1 MSLERAAQITAHGG
15 PEVIQWIDVDL
26 PPPGPGQVRMRSTAV
41 GLNFI
46 DTYHRRGTYPV
57 ALPSGLGIEAAGLV
71 EAVGDGVTDWKVG
84 DRVCCFGPMLGAYAT
99 ARNIDAA
106 SLFLIPDDISDEI
119 AAAGILK
126 GCTTEFL
133 VERCAKVQPK
143 WNILVH
149 AAAGGVGLMLVQWLK
164 HVGAN
169 VIGTV
174 STDAKAALAREAGA
188 DHVILYGKE
197 DVARQVRELTDGRGV
212 EVVFDGVGMA
222 TWETSLDSARRRGL
236 IVNYGN
242 ADAPVGGVNLGILA
256 QKGSLY
262 NTRPTLFDYYHHAA
276 ERAAG
281 SEYVFDMFRQG
292 IIKVNIGQRYKL
304 EDAAQAHIDL
314 EGRKTTGSTVLMP

>member
-1 MSLERAAQITAHGG
+1 MERSAIIRANGG
-15 PEVIQWIDVDL
+15 PDVIEWIDVDL
-26 PPPGPGQVRMRSTAV
+26 PPPGAGEVRVRHTAV

-46 DTYHRRGTYPV
+46 DTYHRRGIYPV
-57 ALPSGLGIEAAGLV
+57 ELPSGLGLEAAGV
-71 EAVGDGVTDWKVG
+71 IEAVGEAVRDWKVG
-84 DRVCCFGPMLGAYAT
+84 DRVCTFGPQRGAYST
-99 ARNIDAA
+99 ARNIEAA
-106 SLFLIPDDISDEI
+106 CLFLVPDDISDEV

-143 WNILVH
+143 WNVLVH

-164 HVGAN
+164 HVGAR

-174 STDAKAALAREAGA
+174 SNDEKAALAREAGA
-188 DHVILYGKE
+188 DHVILYGNERE
-197 DVARQVRELTDGRGV
+197 DVAKQVRELTEGRGV
-212 EVVFDGVGMA
+212 EVVFDGIGMA
-222 TWETSLDSARRRGL
+222 TWETSLDSTRRRGL

-292 IIKVNIGQRYKL
+292 IIKVNIGQRYAL
-304 EDAAQAHIDL
+304 EDAVQAHSDL
-314 EGRKTTGSTVLMP
+314 EARRTTGSTVLLV